1 MKLVAIDKNLKA
13 QKNTPDHV
21 IKKAKALL
29 NAFLNKDVAP
39 KKLKDGY
46 GYAFRANLDWRVYSQ
61 DLKAWVIVE
70 HHKFN
75 ELSGVRGCHK

>member
-13 QKNTPDHV
+13 QKNAPGHV
-21 IKKAKALL
+21 VKKAKELL
-29 NAFLNKDVAP
+29 NAFLNKNASP

-46 GYAFRANLDWRVYSQ
+46 GYAFRANLYWRVYSQ
-61 DLKAWVIVE
+61 DLKEWVIVE